1 MDDPAI
7 RPPHPLCTAV
17 PLYSSAA
24 LTYADAQTRM
34 DDPTLTDELTI
45 SLRTLNRIGKVSG
58 GGGGRPGEGR
68 GGGRAKSSPLACGHS
83 TGSAR

>member
-58 GGGGRPGEGR
+58 GGGCC
-68 GGGRAKSSPLACGHS
+68 KSSSLVIVLNRLAEYVIACP
-83 TGSAR
+83 

>member
-1 MDDPAI
+1 MPRPAWI
-7 RPPHPLCTAV
+7 IPPSVPPLPLCTAV

-34 DDPTLTDELTI
+34 DDPALTDELTI

-58 GGGGRPGEGR
+58 GSGGGPGGEEGEG
-68 GGGRAKSSPLACGHS
+68 GGGKTQSSP
-83 TGSAR
+83 SA